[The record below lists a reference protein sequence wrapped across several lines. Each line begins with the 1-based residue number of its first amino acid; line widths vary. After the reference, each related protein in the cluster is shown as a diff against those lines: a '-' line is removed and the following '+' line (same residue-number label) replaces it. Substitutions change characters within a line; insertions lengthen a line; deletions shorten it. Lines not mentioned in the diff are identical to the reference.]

1 MSKDNYEENDERM
14 NIIGQNGN
22 DGLHYAEADKKQV
35 THREACEK
43 IADMQVASMTTE
55 ELQAMGL

>member
-22 DGLHYAEADKKQV
+22 DGLHYDEVDG
-35 THREACEK
+35 E
-43 IADMQVASMTTE
+43 S
-55 ELQAMGL
+55 